1 MSINFDTMMRRP
13 PSLDL
18 VFRALADPTRRAI
31 LEQLERGGMRTSVLA
46 ANFDMALPSFIQH
59 LTVLVQCGLVK
70 SMKPGRIRT
79 YRLTP
84 QGLKT
89 AYAWLGKRRRA
100 APKELR
106 IRIRRRAPKPA
117 V

>member
-1 MSINFDTMMRRP
+1 MMRRP
-13 PSLDL
+13 PPLDD
-18 VFRALADPTRRAI
+18 VFRALADPTRRSV
-31 LEQLERGGMRTSVLA
+31 LEMLENGGKRTSTLA
-46 ANFDMALPSFIQH
+46 ANFDMALPSFLQH
-59 LTVLVQCGLVK
+59 LAVLEQCGLVK
-70 SMKPGRIRT
+70 SVKPGRIRS

-84 QGLKT
+84 HGLKT

-106 IRIRRRAPKPA
+106 IPYRRRRRPPIPA